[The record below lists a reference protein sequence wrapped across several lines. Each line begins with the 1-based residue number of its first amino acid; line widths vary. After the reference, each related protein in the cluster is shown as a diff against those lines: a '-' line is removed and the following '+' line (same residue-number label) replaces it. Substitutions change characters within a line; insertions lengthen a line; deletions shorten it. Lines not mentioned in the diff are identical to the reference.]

1 MTFVPAAPNTYIIER
16 NNTASEGFVRE
27 PIIGYYWDPEIDQE
41 TQPITIDGRRRV
53 VSGAAILF
61 PCGMV
66 VDPVKGHSFSDTE
79 EWLQFVPSDV
89 RSENTIKPF
98 GNKLN
103 RAEGEGSETPDGY
116 DIEWTNKSF
125 KNQSFWHY
133 DDGTHEFCF
142 ILPGEEDA
150 PKQTDVVKK
159 IKRVDMDKLKKRIDV
174 LDIEDVKNP
183 DILPDAD
190 PEEDEDE
197 DDDEDDG
204 GLL

>member
-1 MTFVPAAPNTYIIER
+1 MTPAAPNTYVVEKNSNASDGYTKEPVVGYNLGKANDDPVIIY
-16 NNTASEGFVRE
+16 TLQG
-27 PIIGYYWDPEIDQE
+27 Q
-41 TQPITIDGRRRV
+41 RRV
-53 VSGAAILF
+53 LDGSAVMF

-66 VDPVKGHSFSDTE
+66 VDVLKDIGFATVE
-79 EWLQFVPSDV
+79 EWLEFNPETAKSV
-89 RSENTIKPF
+89 RSQNTVREAAKAST
-98 GNKLN
+98 
-103 RAEGEGSETPDGY
+103 RTEVEGY

-142 ILPGEEDA
+142 ILPGEENA
-150 PKQTDVVKK
+150 PKQTDAVQK

-190 PEEDEDE
+190 PEEDDEEDE
-197 DDDEDDG
+197 DDDG
-204 GLL
+204 GLI